1 MKSITEKLGAP
12 PVLPS
17 VKNPPSLR
25 ELNLNITVSTPMAGG
40 GVEAGTVDEKRPV
53 RVPSIRGH
61 LRYWW
66 RMINRN
72 IPDKDTKESDIWG
85 STEKPGEV
93 YVSISEQPNVHLRY
107 CNNNFGFHRYG
118 PENYALFSF
127 LPNRQ
132 EPGKNI
138 AQENFT
144 FTLKLRYPEIFHD
157 DVRLALS
164 AWLYFGGIGARTR
177 RGCGS
182 LSCDENPAGLGEILK
197 AAPYITL
204 WRKKAGDNL
213 PLSAWSYAVECYRDY
228 RQKNRNRG
236 QGNRPGRSKWPEADS
251 LRQITGKS
259 VDRHKTPITSPL
271 PSFPR
276 AALGMPIIFH
286 FKDRGEPNDVTVV
299 PKFVPKIKDSSSRMA
314 SPVITKALCE
324 NGTWYSA
331 IVILPHD
338 EVFDVQIKLEGVNR
352 AYNIPSLKGT
362 IYRNTQ
368 PMHGQPDAISG
379 FEKYISISGDFKK
392 EVEK

>member
-1 MKSITEKLGAP
+1 MQSITEKLGAP

-25 ELNLNITVSTPMAGG
+25 ELTLNITVSTPMAGG
-40 GVEAGTVDEKRPV
+40 GVEAGTVDGKRPV

-72 IPDKDTKESDIWG
+72 IPDKETKESDIWG

-93 YVSISEQPNVHLRY
+93 YVSVSESPNVHLRY
-107 CNNNFGFHRYG
+107 CDDNFGFKRYD
-118 PENYALFSF
+118 PENYALFSL

-182 LSCDENPAGLGEILK
+182 LSCDENPASLSEILR

-204 WRKKAGDNL
+204 WRKKANDSM
-213 PLSAWSYAVECYRDY
+213 SAWSYAVECYRDY
-228 RQKNRNRG
+228 RQKRNPG
-236 QGNRPGRSKWPEADS
+236 QGNRRGRSKWPEADS
-251 LRQITGKS
+251 LRQMTGEYP
-259 VDRHKTPITSPL
+259 DRHRPRNYLPL

-286 FKDRGEPNDVTVV
+286 FQGRGEPNDIEVIPDVKTVPNV
-299 PKFVPKIKDSSSRMA
+299 ENSSRMA
-314 SPVITKALCE
+314 SPVITKALYE
-324 NGTWYSA
+324 NGNWYSA
-331 IVILPHD
+331 VIILPHD
-338 EVFDVQIKLEGVNR
+338 DIFRIKLKFKTKSVISSTEKVK
-352 AYNIPSLKGT
+352 PLKSNEYSKLDT
-362 IYRNTQ
+362 M
-368 PMHGQPDAISG
+368 PGQSDAVSG
-379 FEKYISISGDFKK
+379 FEKCISGDFTK
-392 EVEK
+392 EGIR